1 MRTDLGGGD
10 RSEGRS
16 IYRVTVYVTDVDS
29 MSEQSFLILAALADQ
44 PRHGYGLVTEVAAM
58 SENRIQLRASTLYAA
73 LERLAARGLVEPE
86 RDEVANGRLRRY
98 YRLTDAGA
106 AAVEAETQR
115 MTTQARAARRRLARR
130 TQQSAPRLGLT
141 G

>member
-1 MRTDLGGGD
+1 MVTFSVGRQAC
-10 RSEGRS
+10 SWRS
-16 IYRVTVYVTDVDS
+16 IYREMVYASLMDS

-73 LERLAARGLVEPE
+73 LERLANRGLVQPE
-86 RDEVANGRLRRY
+86 RDEVENGRLRRY

-115 MTTQARAARRRLARR
+115 MITQSRAAKRRLARR
-130 TQQSAPRLGLT
+130 ARLGLI

>member
-1 MRTDLGGGD
+1 
-10 RSEGRS
+10 
-16 IYRVTVYVTDVDS
+16 

-58 SENRIQLRASTLYAA
+58 SENRVQLRASTLYAA
-73 LERLAARGLVEPE
+73 LERLVARGLIQPE
-86 RDEVANGRLRRY
+86 RDEVENGRLRRY

-115 MTTQARAARRRLARR
+115 MTTQARAAKRRLARR
-130 TQQSAPRLGLT
+130 ARQSVHRLGLI

>member
-1 MRTDLGGGD
+1 
-10 RSEGRS
+10 
-16 IYRVTVYVTDVDS
+16 

-58 SENRIQLRASTLYAA
+58 SENRVQLRASTLYAA
-73 LERLAARGLVEPE
+73 LERLTTRGLVQPE
-86 RDEVANGRLRRY
+86 RDEVENGRLRRY

-106 AAVEAETQR
+106 AAVEAETRR
-115 MTTQARAARRRLARR
+115 MTTQARAAKRRLARR
-130 TQQSAPRLGLT
+130 ARQSAPRLGLS

>member
-1 MRTDLGGGD
+1 
-10 RSEGRS
+10 
-16 IYRVTVYVTDVDS
+16 

-44 PRHGYGLVTEVAAM
+44 PRHGYGLVTEVATM

-73 LERLAARGLVEPE
+73 LERLAGRGLIEAE
-86 RDEVANGRLRRY
+86 RDEVENGRLRRY

-106 AAVEAETQR
+106 AAVQAETQR
-115 MTTQARAARRRLARR
+115 MTTQIRAAKRRLALR
-130 TQQSAPRLGLT
+130 TQRSMPRFGLT